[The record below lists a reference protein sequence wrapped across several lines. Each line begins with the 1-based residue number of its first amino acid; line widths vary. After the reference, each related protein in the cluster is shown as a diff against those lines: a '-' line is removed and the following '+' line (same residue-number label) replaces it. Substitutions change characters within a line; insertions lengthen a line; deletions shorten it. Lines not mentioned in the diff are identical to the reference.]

1 MSAIFSS
8 AAEYAAMGF
17 RLIRVAGVRPD
28 GTCSC
33 HLGAAC
39 ATPGKHPLQKA
50 WQANSTTSEDVI
62 ASWFEGDSEPNIGLV
77 FGAVS
82 GYVDTEWDG
91 PEAKATAEKYGLL
104 SIPTPTYESSRG
116 GHKLWKYDPRLP
128 VKAVE
133 KIGGLEVRIGG
144 GDRGAMSVL
153 PPSRHSS
160 GTVYRW
166 VDGLSPA
173 DIPVAS
179 LPEAFIVAVCLN
191 ARGGAQAPGKVT
203 ARTIV
208 ESGLREGE
216 RHDGVV
222 RFASGLIMRMRDP
235 HDADEQQQ
243 IFTIICSLSQTM
255 CQPPLDREELRG
267 IFLGQLRWGMKA
279 RAAGAVD
286 VCSLDD
292 DAEEQIVEARESSP
306 HAASGLELRSG
317 EWFPG
322 AWGLTVVH
330 GDPKEFQLSVLGGVG
345 DGDDGCGRATVTLT
359 SGEWSCPA
367 AVSRKILE
375 ATTIDVTD
383 PTPVEWAKIWNGH
396 SFKPRKKKSEEPKPR
411 VVVRGLKCKLMDIR
425 TEAYPQAEQQRY
437 AQVAGWLLDI
447 LSNAVRPESPEDD
460 SRPNPSGRP
469 AWIIGEGG
477 EPELYFGWTKAF
489 EDITS
494 KRKVRFV
501 EGEISSLRRRILF
514 ACGEADF
521 RVMRVRVDSGVR
533 RRYVVWKQSHI
544 AALESIAHPADSTG
558 GADD

>member
-1 MSAIFSS
+1 
-8 AAEYAAMGF
+8 
-17 RLIRVAGVRPD
+17 
-28 GTCSC
+28 
-33 HLGAAC
+33 
-39 ATPGKHPLQKA
+39 
-50 WQANSTTSEDVI
+50 
-62 ASWFEGDSEPNIGLV
+62 
-77 FGAVS
+77 
-82 GYVDTEWDG
+82 
-91 PEAKATAEKYGLL
+91 
-104 SIPTPTYESSRG
+104 
-116 GHKLWKYDPRLP
+116 LWKYDPRLP

-179 LPEAFIVAVCLN
+179 LPESFIVAVCLN
-191 ARGGAQAPGKVT
+191 ARGGSLAPGKVT

-279 RAAGAVD
+279 RAAGASD
-286 VCSLDD
+286 VSSLDE
-292 DAEEQIVEARESSP
+292 DAERQIAAARESSP
-306 HAASGLELRSG
+306 HAASGLELRSR

-330 GDPKEFQLSVLGGVG
+330 GDPKEFQLSVLSGASDGGEG
-345 DGDDGCGRATVTLT
+345 GGRATVTL
-359 SGEWSCPA
+359 SSAEWSSPRC
-367 AVSRKILE
+367 VSRKILE

-383 PTPVEWAKIWNGH
+383 PTPAEWAKIWNGH
-396 SFKPRKKKSEEPKPR
+396 SFKPDADSNVR
-411 VVVRGLKCKLMDIR
+411 VIVRGLKCKLMDVR
-425 TEAYPQAEQQRY
+425 TEEFPQAEQQRY
-437 AQVAGWLLDI
+437 TQVAGWLLDI

-469 AWIIGEGG
+469 AWIIGEAG
-477 EPELYFGWTKAF
+477 EPELYFGWTRAF
-489 EDITS
+489 EDIES
-494 KRKVRFV
+494 KRKVRFL

-533 RRYVVWKQSHI
+533 RRYVVWKQAHI
-544 AALESIAHPADSTG
+544 AALESIAHPADGS
-558 GADD
+558 A